1 MASVLKG
8 IITTKENGNAVFAI
22 HFTIDNKRHLISY
35 SLLTRQSVSVLKLG
49 LPNGSKDIC
58 QGDFVFS

>member
-22 HFTIDNKRHLISY
+22 HFTIDNIFPLKAFNQLYITNKAECFSFKIGYAKR
-35 SLLTRQSVSVLKLG
+35 
-49 LPNGSKDIC
+49 
-58 QGDFVFS
+58 